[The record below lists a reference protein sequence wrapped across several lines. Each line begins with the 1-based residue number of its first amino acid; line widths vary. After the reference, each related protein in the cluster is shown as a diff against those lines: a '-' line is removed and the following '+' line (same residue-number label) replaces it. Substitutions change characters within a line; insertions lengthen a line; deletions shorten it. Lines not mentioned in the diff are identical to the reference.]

1 MAGADE
7 IKRRVESRITRPSQ
21 RKTGRK
27 PRILVYSRNKKGKTR
42 FCTTAPNVLV
52 IDPEEGTEYETKAD
66 PNTYKVSR
74 WEDMDDLYRYARSGD
89 HPYEWFAFDGMTKIC
104 NMALR
109 YILSLKEERQLDT
122 KPSVAINIKYHGSA
136 GELVKGMLHNFHMMG
151 QYGLVLTAQE
161 RMVDAVT
168 GDDEDEDAESPGAMF
183 VPDLPKGV
191 RGAANSMVDVIGRL
205 YVVKADVKVKVGD
218 QVETRQRMQRRLWLE
233 PSAQYDTGYRS
244 QFVLP
249 NHLKNPTVP
258 RLVQLLKEGK
268 NTSG

>member
-1 MAGADE
+1 MAAADE
-7 IKRRVESRITRPSQ
+7 IKRRVEARISKPSQ
-21 RKTGRK
+21 RKAPRK
-27 PRILVYSRNKKGKTR
+27 PRILLYSRNKKGKTR

-52 IDPEEGTEYETKAD
+52 VDPEEGTEYETKAD
-66 PNTYKVSR
+66 PNTYKVTR
-74 WEDMDDLYRYARSGD
+74 WEDMDDLYRYIRGGD
-89 HPYEWFAFDGMTKIC
+89 HPYEWIALDGMTKIS
-104 NMALR
+104 NLALR

-168 GDDEDEDAESPGAMF
+168 GDDEDEEAENPAVMF

-191 RGAANSMVDVIGRL
+191 RGACNSMVDVIGRL
-205 YVVKADVKVKVGD
+205 YVVKADVPVRVNG
-218 QVETRQRMQRRLWLE
+218 QVETRQRNQRRLWLA
-233 PSAQYDTGYRS
+233 PSATYDTGYRS
-244 QFVLP
+244 EFLLP
-249 NHLKNPTVP
+249 DYLKNPSVP

-268 NTSG
+268 VK